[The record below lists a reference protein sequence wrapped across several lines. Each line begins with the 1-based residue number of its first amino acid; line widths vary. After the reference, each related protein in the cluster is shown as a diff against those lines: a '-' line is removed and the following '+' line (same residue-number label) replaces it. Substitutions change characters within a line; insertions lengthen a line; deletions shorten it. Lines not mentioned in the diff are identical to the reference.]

1 MGILE
6 QIKDPRDLRQLSRD
20 QLPQLAKEMRQRILD
35 TVSKKGGHLSSSL
48 GATELT
54 IALHYAFETPKD
66 KIVWDTG
73 HQTYGHKL
81 LTGRQD
87 RFDSIRQLNGLSGF
101 LKRDESIYDT
111 FGAGHASTAISAALG
126 MATARDQKKEDFKVV
141 AIVSDGCVTG
151 GESFEG
157 LQNAGHVG
165 ANMLV
170 VLNDNQMFISNR
182 VGALGA
188 FLTKMLTGGLA
199 KKMEAEVE
207 KFLKRIQ
214 FYGSGLLRV
223 AKRVRVLLFPGML
236 FEELG
241 FSYFGPVDGHDLPKL
256 IEILENIKTL
266 KGPVM
271 LHIITKKGKGWELAE
286 KDPIT
291 WHGPG
296 KFDPATGTMVK
307 PSVVPNIAY
316 QKVFGQT
323 LVKLAKEDSRI
334 ACITAA
340 MPEGTGTDLFRKEL
354 PNRFYDVGLAEEHAV
369 TFAAGMA
376 CEGVR
381 PVAAIYSTFLQRGFD
396 QMEHDVALQKLP
408 VVFCLDRAG
417 LVGEDGPTHHGVF
430 DFAYTRIIP
439 NFTVMAPKDENEL
452 QHMLKTAIA
461 LNAPVVIRYPR
472 GPGEGVALD
481 ADLKILPVGK
491 GEVLK
496 EGQEARHTSG
506 GSAGPVA
513 DVYLLAIG
521 SMVHPAL
528 KAAALIEKE
537 GIPCG
542 VVNMRFVKPIDVEL
556 LEKLRQTTQN
566 FVTIEEHNLPG
577 GFGAAVMEAMEG
589 KDVRIHRIGIP
600 DKFVEHG
607 PQQVLREMVG
617 LSPEKIAQSTL
628 EFLRSGKAGR
638 PLQAAN

>member
-6 QIKDPRDLRQLSRD
+6 QIKEPRDLRQLGRD
-20 QLPQLAKEMRQRILD
+20 KLPQVAKEMRQRILD

-87 RFDSIRQLNGLSGF
+87 RFDTIRQLNGLSGF
-101 LKRDESIYDT
+101 LKRDESPYDA

-126 MATARDQKKEDFKVV
+126 MAAARDQKKEDFRVV
-141 AIVSDGCVTG
+141 AVVSDGCITG

-165 ANMLV
+165 ANLLV

-199 KKMEAEVE
+199 KKFENEVE

-214 FYGSGLLRV
+214 FYGSGLVRV

-241 FSYFGPVDGHDLPKL
+241 FSYFGPVDGHDVDKL
-256 IEILENIKTL
+256 VELLENIKTL
-266 KGPVM
+266 KGPVL
-271 LHIITKKGKGWELAE
+271 LHIITKKGKGWDLAE
-286 KDPIT
+286 RDPIT

-296 KFDPATGTMVK
+296 KFDPATGTMMK
-307 PSVVPNIAY
+307 PSTPPPPAY
-316 QKVFGQT
+316 QKVFGET
-323 LVKLAKEDSRI
+323 LVRLAKEDPRI
-334 ACITAA
+334 ACISAA

-354 PNRFYDVGLAEEHAV
+354 PSRFYDVGLAEEHAV

-376 CEGVR
+376 CEGIK

-396 QMEHDVALQKLP
+396 QMEHDVGLQKLP
-408 VVFCLDRAG
+408 VVFAMDRAG

-439 NFTVMAPKDENEL
+439 NFVVMAPGDENEL
-452 QHMLKTAIA
+452 QHMVKTALS
-461 LNAPVVIRYPR
+461 LNAPTVIRYPR
-472 GPGEGVALD
+472 GPGEGVAMD
-481 ADLKILPVGK
+481 ADLHTLPVGR
-491 GEVLK
+491 GVVLK
-496 EGQEARHTSG
+496 QGQE
-506 GSAGPVA
+506 
-513 DVYLLAIG
+513 VYLLAIG
-521 SMVHPAL
+521 SMVHPCL
-528 KAAALIEKE
+528 KAAALIERE

-542 VVNMRFVKPIDVEL
+542 VVNMRFVKPLDVAL
-556 LEKLRQTTQN
+556 LDQLRQQTNQ
-566 FVTIEEHNLPG
+566 FVTVEEHVLTG
-577 GFGAAVMEAMEG
+577 GFGSAVMEAMEG
-589 KDVRIHRIGIP
+589 RDVRIHRIGIP
-600 DKFVEHG
+600 DRFIDHG
-607 PQQVLREMVG
+607 PQNVLRDMVG

-628 EFLRSGKAGR
+628 QFLRGKA
-638 PLQAAN
+638 PQPELQPTR